1 MLPPLVASQA
11 KLRAEFGCIGSIWQ
25 KSCSS
30 AGMLFSCANRN
41 LVMTKLLATPVP
53 TVAGFP
59 LACAR
64 LKCSADAPG
73 DGEQL
78 DLERL
83 GERSCAPRSRE
94 RSCASRSRACLSLR
108 CLTAASA
115 CICSIGALRVPSAHS
130 AAARPASAAWQF
142 RGGSSRGATALLPT
156 FSSYEHELWAVRHA
170 SGLLFPKKRLASSP
184 TLSQRIDRLSFVL
197 IIRFISQSAI
207 TAPRPIPD
215 RDREHART
223 SNALCICANFNAFER
238 EFCRD
243 VVCAVR
249 ERSAVSAPIAGFER
263 SRRRRTSHY
272 FAEILLRILLRYDS
286 EVLPS

>member
-25 KSCSS
+25 KSYSS
-30 AGMLFSCANRN
+30 AGMLFSCASNVAFGWAPEDSQPKRGHDE
-41 LVMTKLLATPVP
+41 
-53 TVAGFP
+53 VAG
-59 LACAR
+59 
-64 LKCSADAPG
+64 DPG
-73 DGEQL
+73 P
-78 DLERL
+78 
-83 GERSCAPRSRE
+83 APRARALAF
-94 RSCASRSRACLSLR
+94 RS
-108 CLTAASA
+108 AASPPPRHAPVRSGPCA
-115 CICSIGALRVPSAHS
+115 CRARTAQLLGLRALPR
-130 AAARPASAAWQF
+130 QF
-142 RGGSSRGATALLPT
+142 RGGSSRGATPLLPT

-170 SGLLFPKKRLASSP
+170 SGLLFPKKRLARSP

-263 SRRRRTSHY
+263 SRRRVT
-272 FAEILLRILLRYDS
+272 ALRRS
-286 EVLPS
+286 C